1 MAEILDSG
9 VILPKVQRLMVD
21 FVCWHVAPECFYWP
35 FAGFV
40 GVRTLV
46 SYKAKV
52 MEPKQA
58 THWQSMYCF
67 KNIKNLGY
75 WDNIRGLLLDVY
87 SPPYAKKPNF
97 CGVLGQ
103 NW

>member
-1 MAEILDSG
+1 MFFIG
-9 VILPKVQRLMVD
+9 HLPGL
-21 FVCWHVAPECFYWP
+21 W
-35 FAGFV
+35 
-40 GVRTLV
+40 V
-46 SYKAKV
+46 SELWSVKAKV

-87 SPPYAKKPNF
+87 SPPYAKKTKF
-97 CGVLGQ
+97 FGVFWAKIGEILLIFGHFLILDQ
-103 NW
+103 NVR